1 MMKIIG
7 KRWLKM
13 YEIIVEIN
21 GEEYSFGEFNSKRR
35 AETFLE
41 DLYET
46 KEIDGD
52 AEAWVE

>member
-1 MMKIIG
+1 
-7 KRWLKM
+7 M

-52 AEAWVE
+52 AKAWVEEYR